1 MKLCDLLFGAAAEG
15 AIPDAEIRHLTSD
28 SRRVTPGSVY
38 FCLRGSSADGHDFAK
53 KAVQQGAVAVVCERN
68 LQLPCQVLVPD
79 THYAYAVACGNFY
92 GNPQNAMKLVAVT
105 GTNGKTTVTHL
116 IRDMLCGLGKKTGLI
131 GTIETDIDG
140 VSTPARYTTPDPLS
154 FFSLLD
160 QMKQAGC
167 EYVVMETSSHG
178 LDQKRTGACRF
189 AVGVF
194 MNLTQDHL
202 DYHKTM
208 ENYFE
213 AKKSLFAHCERGL
226 VNLDDPYGR
235 RIREE
240 IGDGLI
246 RTFSSAGLDEADYT
260 AKSVQLRADGSRFA
274 FVGKGMICRVKF
286 PIPGAFS
293 VSNAMAA
300 LSCMVE
306 LGFLLDRCAALLET
320 SRGVPG
326 RFEVLAT
333 GTPFTVIRDYAHA
346 PDAVEKVLTTLRTTT
361 NGRIVILFGCA
372 GNRDRTKRSKMTDA
386 AARLADF
393 VILTSDNPR
402 DEDPMQIINDALPG
416 LEKHKTPYK
425 VIPDRYEAIRWALEN
440 SREGDTLLLAGKG
453 HEDYQVLS
461 HATVHFDER
470 EVVSE
475 LLGKIHPKQE
485 EPSCR
490 K

>member
-1 MKLCDLLFGAAAEG
+1 MKLCDLLSGVPLEAAAF
-15 AIPDAEIRHLTSD
+15 DAEITHLTSD

-38 FCLRGSSADGHDFAK
+38 FCLRGSAADGHDFAK
-53 KAVQQGAVAVVCERN
+53 KALENGAAAVVCERD
-68 LQLPCQVLVPD
+68 LGLSRQLVTPD
-79 THYAYAVACGNFY
+79 THYAYAAACGNDY
-92 GNPQNAMKLVAVT
+92 GNPQNAMKLVGVT

-116 IRDMLCGLGKKTGLI
+116 IRDVLHGFGKKVGLI

-154 FFSLLD
+154 FFALLD

-167 EYVVMETSSHG
+167 EYVVMEVSSHG

-189 AVGVF
+189 AAGVF

-208 ENYFE
+208 EAYFE
-213 AKKSLFAHCERGL
+213 AKKRLFSLCDVGV
-226 VNLDDPYGR
+226 VNLDDAYGR

-240 IGDGLI
+240 AEKIPI
-246 RTFSSAGLDEADYT
+246 RTFSSEGLDEADYT
-260 AKSVQLRADGSRFA
+260 AKSVELRPDGSRFA

-286 PIPGAFS
+286 PVPGAFS

-300 LSCMVE
+300 LSCLVE
-306 LGFLLDRCAALLET
+306 LGFPLEESAALLEKT
-320 SRGVPG
+320 HGVPG
-326 RFEVLAT
+326 RFEVLRT
-333 GTPFTVIRDYAHA
+333 GTPYTVIRDYAHA
-346 PDAVEKVLTTLRTTT
+346 PDAVEKVLATLRTTT
-361 NGRIVILFGCA
+361 QGRIVILIGCA
-372 GNRDRTKRSKMTDA
+372 GNRDRSKRKKMTDA

-402 DEDPMQIINDALPG
+402 SEDPMQIIEDAMPG
-416 LEKHKTPYK
+416 LLAHKTPYQ
-425 VIPDRYEAIRWALEN
+425 VICDRYEAIGWALDHAKP
-440 SREGDTLLLAGKG
+440 GDTLLLAGKG
-453 HEDYQVLS
+453 HEDYQVLA

-470 EVVSE
+470 EVVAE
-475 LLGKIHPKQE
+475 LLKKQAE
-485 EPSCR
+485 EAACR